1 MLCVAIVGKR
11 LVDEIKSRNSRY
23 EDKVFVKKIEF
34 YIMFCF
40 LSNIVTQND
49 LLNVF
54 KHYVFLLFTMQSVN

>member
-54 KHYVFLLFTMQSVN
+54 KHYVFLLFTVQSVN